1 MKKILIAEDKE
12 SMRKMLVEVFSEKGY
27 ALTECQDG
35 KEAVERIEEEFFD
48 IILTDLKMPKKDG
61 LEVLKASRE
70 KSPDTP
76 VIMMSAF
83 GTVENAV
90 EAMRMGAFDYVL
102 KPFSLNEIEIKV
114 EKALR
119 QKNLI
124 SENSSLKENLRDF
137 GDIIGKEENIQKVYK
152 IIEKVAPQTTSVLIL
167 GESGTGKEIVSR
179 ELHKR
184 SPRASQPF
192 IPVNCAALA
201 ETLLESELF
210 GHEKGSFTGAAFQ
223 KRGRFELAEG
233 GTLFLDE
240 IGEIGQSVQVKLL
253 RFLQEKEFER
263 VGGTRTL
270 KVDVRIIAA
279 TNRDIKQE
287 VSEKRFR
294 EDLYYRLNVV
304 TIKLPPL
311 RERKGDIESLS
322 EHFLQKYNKELHK
335 RNRLSPEVLAVF
347 KKYPWPGNIRELENV
362 IERAVVLSED
372 EVILLTD
379 IPAEMYQEASQP
391 KLAPDSSASLKLP
404 EQIDHLEMVIL
415 KKTLEE
421 NHWNQTKTAEAL
433 GLKRSSLQYKMRKY
447 GLLS

>member
-12 SMRKMLVEVFSEKGY
+12 SMRKMLIEVFSEKGY
-27 ALTECQDG
+27 VLTECQDG
-35 KEAVERIEEEFFD
+35 KEAIEKIEEEFFD

-61 LEVLKASRE
+61 IEVLKAARE
-70 KSPDTP
+70 KSPETP

-83 GTVENAV
+83 GTVESAV
-90 EAMRMGAFDYVL
+90 EAMRKGAYDYVL

-114 EKALR
+114 EKALQ

-124 SENSSLKENLRDF
+124 SENTYLKGNLLDF

-152 IIEKVAPQTTSVLIL
+152 MIEKVAPQTTSVLVL
-167 GESGTGKEIVSR
+167 GESGTGKEIVAR
-179 ELHKR
+179 EIHKR
-184 SPRASQPF
+184 SSRPSQPF
-192 IPVNCAALA
+192 LAVNCAALA
-201 ETLLESELF
+201 ESLLESELF
-210 GHEKGSFTGAAFQ
+210 GHEKGAFTGAAFQ
-223 KRGRFELAEG
+223 KRGRFEMADG

-240 IGEIGQSVQVKLL
+240 IGEIGQSIQVKLL

-263 VGGTRTL
+263 VGGTKTL

-287 VSEKRFR
+287 VFEKRFR

-304 TIKLPPL
+304 TLKLPPL
-311 RERKGDIESLS
+311 RDRKGDIESLS
-322 EHFLQKYNKELHK
+322 EHFLKKYNRDLHK
-335 RNRLSPEVLAVF
+335 HNRLSQEVIAVF

-372 EVILLTD
+372 EMIVLAD
-379 IPAEMYQEASQP
+379 IPAEMHQETFLP
-391 KLAPDSSASLKLP
+391 RLTPDLAASLKLP
-404 EQIDHLEMVIL
+404 EQINHLEMDIL

-421 NHWNQTKTAEAL
+421 NHWNQTKTAKVL

-447 GLLS
+447 GLIP